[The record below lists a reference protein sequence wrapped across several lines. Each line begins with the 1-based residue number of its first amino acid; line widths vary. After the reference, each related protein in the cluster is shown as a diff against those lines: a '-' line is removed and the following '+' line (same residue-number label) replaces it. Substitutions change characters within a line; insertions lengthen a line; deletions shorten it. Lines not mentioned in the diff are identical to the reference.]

1 MQGGPRGRPFN
12 LEEEIVMIVLPMLAT
27 LFAGLE
33 SYALWSGKRRLEFIA
48 RPAVMLCLSVWLYL
62 SAGWQGAALW
72 FGLGTLLSL
81 AGDVFLLWLDRFFV
95 FGLTAFL
102 LARAAYLI
110 GFNTPLPPV
119 TTWSLLLSVIVGLS
133 GVRVLRRILE
143 GVHASGQS
151 RMALPAALYG
161 AVITLMLLS
170 ALLTLS
176 NTQWSALASAAAAL
190 GVLSL
195 YASDVVLAW
204 NKFIRP
210 MPRGRMLEIGLY
222 HIGQILLI
230 AGVVLQF
237 S

>member
-1 MQGGPRGRPFN
+1 MGILP
-12 LEEEIVMIVLPMLAT
+12 VLAI

-33 SYALWSGKRRLEFIA
+33 SYALWSGKRQLEFIA
-48 RPAVMLCLSVWLYL
+48 KPAVMACLSAWLYL
-62 SAGWQGAALW
+62 STGWQAAALW
-72 FGLGTLLSL
+72 SGLGALLSL

-95 FGLTAFL
+95 FGLAAFL
-102 LARAAYLI
+102 LAHIAYLI

-119 TTWSLLLSVIVGLS
+119 TMWSLLLAVIIGVS
-133 GVRVLRRILE
+133 GVRVMRRLLM

-151 RMALPAALYG
+151 RLAIPVALYG
-161 AVITLMLLS
+161 VVITLMLLS

-176 NTQWSALASAAAAL
+176 NAQWSALASASVSLGAL
-190 GVLSL
+190 FF
-195 YASDVVLAW
+195 YASDIVLAW
-204 NKFIRP
+204 NKFIQP
-210 MPRGRMLEIGLY
+210 MPRGRMLNIGLY

>member
-1 MQGGPRGRPFN
+1 M
-12 LEEEIVMIVLPMLAT
+12 VVLPILAI

-33 SYALWSGKRRLEFIA
+33 SYALWSGKRQLEFVA
-48 RPAVMLCLSVWLYL
+48 KPAVMLCLSLWLYL
-62 SAGWQGAALW
+62 STGWQGAALW
-72 FGLGTLLSL
+72 FGLGALLSL
-81 AGDVFLLWLDRFFV
+81 AGDVFLLGLDRFFV
-95 FGLTAFL
+95 FGLAAFL
-102 LARAAYLI
+102 LAHIAYLV

-119 TTWSLLLSVIVGLS
+119 TMWSLLLAVIIGVS
-133 GVRVLRRILE
+133 GMRVMRRLLM

-151 RMALPAALYG
+151 RLAIPVALYG

-176 NTQWSALASAAAAL
+176 NAQWSALASVLVSLGAL
-190 GVLSL
+190 FF
-195 YASDVVLAW
+195 YASDIVLAW
-204 NKFIRP
+204 NKFIQP
-210 MPRGRMLEIGLY
+210 MPRGRMLNIGLY

>member
-1 MQGGPRGRPFN
+1 MGILP
-12 LEEEIVMIVLPMLAT
+12 VLAI

-33 SYALWSGKRRLEFIA
+33 SYALWSGKRQLEFIA
-48 RPAVMLCLSVWLYL
+48 KPAVMICLSLWLYL
-62 SAGWQGAALW
+62 STGWQGAALW
-72 FGLGTLLSL
+72 FGLGALLSL

-95 FGLTAFL
+95 FGLAAFL
-102 LARAAYLI
+102 LAHVAYLI

-119 TTWSLLLSVIVGLS
+119 TMWSLLLAVIIGLS
-133 GVRVLRRILE
+133 GVRVMRRLLM

-151 RMALPAALYG
+151 RLAIPVALYG
-161 AVITLMLLS
+161 VVITLMLLS

-176 NTQWSALASAAAAL
+176 NAQWSALASALVSLGAL
-190 GVLSL
+190 FF
-195 YASDVVLAW
+195 YASDIVLAW
-204 NKFIRP
+204 NKFIQP
-210 MPRGRMLEIGLY
+210 MPRGRMLNIGLY

>member
-1 MQGGPRGRPFN
+1 MA
-12 LEEEIVMIVLPMLAT
+12 VLPILAI

-33 SYALWSGKRRLEFIA
+33 SYALWSGKRSLEFIA
-48 RPAVMLCLSVWLYL
+48 KPAVMICLALWLYL
-62 SAGWQGAALW
+62 TTGWQGAALW
-72 FGLGTLLSL
+72 FGAGALLSL

-95 FGLTAFL
+95 FGLAAFL
-102 LARAAYLI
+102 LGHLAYLV

-119 TTWSLLLSVIVGLS
+119 TMWSVLLGLIVGLS
-133 GVRVLRRILE
+133 AVRVMRRILT

-151 RMALPAALYG
+151 RMGIPVALYG

-176 NTQWSALASAAAAL
+176 NAQWSALASAFVAL
-190 GVLSL
+190 GALL
-195 YASDVVLAW
+195 FYASDIVLAW
-204 NKFIRP
+204 NKFIQP
-210 MPRGRMLEIGLY
+210 MPRGRVLNIGLY
-222 HIGQILLI
+222 HAGQFLLI

>member
-1 MQGGPRGRPFN
+1 MGILP
-12 LEEEIVMIVLPMLAT
+12 VLAI

-33 SYALWSGKRRLEFIA
+33 SYALWSGKRQLEFIA
-48 RPAVMLCLSVWLYL
+48 KPAVMICLSLWLYL
-62 SAGWQGAALW
+62 STGWQAAALW
-72 FGLGTLLSL
+72 FGLGALLSL

-95 FGLTAFL
+95 FGLAAFL
-102 LARAAYLI
+102 LAHIAYLI

-119 TTWSLLLSVIVGLS
+119 TMWSLLLAVIIGVS
-133 GVRVLRRILE
+133 GVRVMRRLLM

-151 RMALPAALYG
+151 RLAIPVALYG
-161 AVITLMLLS
+161 VVITLMLLS

-176 NTQWSALASAAAAL
+176 NAQWSALASASVSLGAL
-190 GVLSL
+190 FF
-195 YASDVVLAW
+195 YASDIVLAW
-204 NKFIRP
+204 NKFIQP
-210 MPRGRMLEIGLY
+210 MPRGRMLNIGLY